1 MRDEGLGDVAIVAR
15 SASCAQPSAF
25 HRDAVGCIGTESGPL
40 RMTNSTVSEPS
51 AVSPAAPDLVD
62 TAWLETRLGAP
73 GLRVLDCTTWMTP
86 QPVGP
91 SRIDSG
97 RPDWARAHIPDAVHV
112 DMVEDLSD
120 PHGRFPYT
128 LPPPSRIAAL
138 LSRLGIGDEDHLVLY
153 GASHPMVVTRAWW
166 VLRTLG
172 HARVSI
178 LDGGLEAWRREGR
191 PLDDAQPVFA
201 PARHGARLLPGR
213 VADADDVARA
223 LADGT
228 AHVVNALSEEQFR
241 GAGGAHYGRPGR
253 IPGSLSLPAR
263 DLIDPASGR
272 WRSRSELERR
282 IVTAGLPDSDSP
294 VIVYCGGGIAATAV
308 AFALHLVGRT
318 RVAVYDN
325 SLLEWSADPGRP
337 MQLG

>member
-1 MRDEGLGDVAIVAR
+1 
-15 SASCAQPSAF
+15 
-25 HRDAVGCIGTESGPL
+25 
-40 RMTNSTVSEPS
+40 MTNSAVSEPPS
-51 AVSPAAPDLVD
+51 EGLPAVPDLVA
-62 TAWLETRLGAP
+62 TAWLEPRLGSP

-97 RPDWARAHIPDAVHV
+97 RPDWARGHVPGALHV

-120 PHGRFPYT
+120 PDGRFPYT

-138 LSRLGIGDEDHLVLY
+138 LSRLGIGDGDHVVLY

-172 HARVSI
+172 HERVSI

-191 PLDDAQPVFA
+191 PLSDAHPVFA
-201 PARHGARLLPGR
+201 PAPHGARRLPGR
-213 VADADDVARA
+213 VAGADDVARA
-223 LADGT
+223 LADGS

-241 GAGGAHYGRPGR
+241 GTGGAHYGRPGR

-263 DLIDPASGR
+263 DLVDPSTGC
-272 WRSRSELERR
+272 WRARAELERR
-282 IVTAGLPDSDSP
+282 IAAAGLSGGDAP

-325 SLLEWSADPGRP
+325 SLLEWSADPARP
-337 MQLG
+337 MQLD

>member
-1 MRDEGLGDVAIVAR
+1 MTLSSVFEPPPDGQPATPGL
-15 SASCAQPSAF
+15 
-25 HRDAVGCIGTESGPL
+25 VG
-40 RMTNSTVSEPS
+40 
-51 AVSPAAPDLVD
+51 
-62 TAWLETRLGAP
+62 TAWLEARLGAP

-97 RPDWARAHIPDAVHV
+97 RPGWAREHLPDALHV

-120 PHGRFPYT
+120 PDGRFPYT

-138 LSRLGIGDEDHLVLY
+138 LSRLGIGDDDHVVLY

-172 HARVSI
+172 HERVSI

-191 PLDDAQPVFA
+191 PLSDARPVFA
-201 PARHGARLLPGR
+201 PAGHGARLLPGQ
-213 VADADDVARA
+213 VVDADDVARA
-223 LADGT
+223 LADGS
-228 AHVVNALSEEQFR
+228 AYVVNALSEEQFR
-241 GAGGAHYGRPGR
+241 GTGGAHYGRPGR

-263 DLIDPASGR
+263 DLIDPPTGR
-272 WRSRSELERR
+272 WRARDALERR
-282 IVTAGLPDSDSP
+282 IAAVLPDRDAP

-325 SLLEWSADPGRP
+325 SLLEWSADPDRP